1 MLFLFAKISSMR
13 LYNFL
18 KNKYNLTKSETK
30 DFYNNHLIYIN
41 ESKATLLS
49 LINENDIICIDG
61 KTVNTNIDYVYY
73 AFYKPIGVECTCNTN
88 IENNIK
94 TYTNI
99 KIRVFPIGRLDK
111 DSEGLILLTND
122 QEICN
127 KVLNKDNHIEKE
139 YIVSVDK
146 VIDDDFIYNMSNG
159 VEILNTKTQKCTV
172 KKIDDYTF
180 DIILNEGMNR
190 QIRRMCKALGYNVTN
205 LKRVRFGAVN
215 LDLEIGEIRKIKIS
229 DFCK

>member
-1 MLFLFAKISSMR
+1 MR

-41 ESKATLLS
+41 DSKASLLS
-49 LINENDIICIDG
+49 IIREEDIIRID
-61 KTVNTNIDYVYY
+61 NNIIDTNINYQYY
-73 AFYKPIGVECTCNTN
+73 AFYKPIGIECTCNTN

-99 KIRVFPIGRLDK
+99 NIRVFPIGRLDK
-111 DSEGLILLTND
+111 DSEGLIILTND

-139 YIVSVDK
+139 YIVTVDNK
-146 VIDDDFIYNMSNG
+146 VDDNFIYNMSNG
-159 VEILNTKTQKCTV
+159 VEILNTKTLKCV
-172 KKIDDYTF
+172 VYKIDDYTF

-205 LKRVRFGAVN
+205 LKRVRFGSLK
-215 LDLEIGEIRKIKIS
+215 LDLEIGEIRKINLK
-229 DFCK
+229 DFLSNF